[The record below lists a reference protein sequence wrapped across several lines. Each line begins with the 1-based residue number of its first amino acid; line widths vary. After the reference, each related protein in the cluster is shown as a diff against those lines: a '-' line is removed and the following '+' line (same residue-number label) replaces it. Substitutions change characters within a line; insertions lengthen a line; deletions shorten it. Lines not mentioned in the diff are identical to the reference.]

1 MKTRAYIDEMVNY
14 HFKREDDRLR
24 VKLYC
29 YRILLNLTPK
39 DITSFVNI
47 GQKAINSICNGVGIE
62 MVGETTDFTKR
73 IELILTTIH
82 AVINSNR
89 LNKHIKSL
97 RGLENRVKFKRDVI
111 RVKQNGQ
118 IEMLLV

>member
-29 YRILLNLTPK
+29 YRILLNLEPQK
-39 DITSFVNI
+39 ISEFVNI
-47 GQKAINSICNGVGIE
+47 EPQAINSICFHVGKE
-62 MVGETTDFTKR
+62 VVGETTDFTKR

-89 LNKHIKSL
+89 LNNCVKSI
-97 RGLENRVKFKRDVI
+97 RGLENRVRFNRDVI

-118 IEMLLV
+118 IEMLLT